1 MARILAVDDEE
12 DIRTILRIVLSGEG
26 YEVDT
31 AHNGLEAMAML
42 EGRSYD
48 LVITDL
54 KMEGADGFAVLK
66 KVKEIDNLLPVIMI
80 TAFGSIDS
88 AVEAMK
94 LGAADYIV
102 KPFLHDDIKFT
113 VRHILEHGSLRLE
126 NMALKRQI
134 SQKLSIE
141 EVVGLSEPML
151 QIFDTIEKAAPTKAN
166 IMITGESGT
175 GKGIIAEAIHH
186 NSPRRNKP
194 FMSIN
199 CAAIPET
206 LLESELF
213 GYKKGAFTGANCD
226 KTGLV
231 TMADGGTL
239 FLDEIG
245 DMPLVIQ
252 SKSLKVLESGEV
264 LPLGD
269 TKTKSVDVRIICA
282 TNKDIEACVRDKTFR
297 EDLYYRLN
305 VIEIRMPP
313 LRERPEDIP
322 LLANRFLQ
330 EEHSVPGKL
339 IKGFDEAAMKAMLAY
354 SWPGNVREL
363 KNVVERAVIFAAGEQ
378 VTLEDLPQ
386 KIKSGGAERAT
397 GTSGDARLQ
406 PLKMMVCD
414 YEKDII
420 INALKRFGGNK
431 EMVAKTLSVDLTT
444 LYRKMNKFGID
455 DEDIKK

>member
-12 DIRTILRIVLSGEG
+12 DIRTILRIVLNGEG

-66 KVKEIDNLLPVIMI
+66 KVKEIDSLLPVIMI

-126 NMALKRQI
+126 NIALKRQI

-151 QIFDTIEKAAPTKAN
+151 KIFDTIEKAAPTKAN
-166 IMITGESGT
+166 MMITGESGT

-322 LLANRFLQ
+322 LLANRFLK
-330 EEHSVPGKL
+330 EEHSVPGKVV
-339 IKGFDEAAMKAMLAY
+339 KGFDEAAMKAMLTY
-354 SWPGNVREL
+354 YWPGNVREL

-386 KIKSGGAERAT
+386 KIRAGGAAGVT
-397 GTSGDARLQ
+397 GAPDEARLQ
-406 PLKMMVCD
+406 PLKLMVCD

-455 DEDIKK
+455 EEDIKK